1 MNKNILSFEEIKK
14 QFEELNNDFFNPH
27 FCKICNQMEFLDL
40 MTDKEQKL
48 FHDHR
53 NSRKYFK
60 ELENYTIILEK
71 FLTEIVLALLE
82 LKRISLSDEF
92 ISIDDVDTY
101 SKQYVLLLR
110 YGDFLTN
117 ENCLSDEALSLIHI

>member
-1 MNKNILSFEEIKK
+1 MNKNILSFKELKK
-14 QFEELNNDFFNPH
+14 QFEEFRDNDFFNPH

-53 NSRKYFK
+53 NG
-60 ELENYTIILEK
+60 LESISKNLKTIQIILEK

-117 ENCLSDEALSLIHI
+117 ENCLSDEAH